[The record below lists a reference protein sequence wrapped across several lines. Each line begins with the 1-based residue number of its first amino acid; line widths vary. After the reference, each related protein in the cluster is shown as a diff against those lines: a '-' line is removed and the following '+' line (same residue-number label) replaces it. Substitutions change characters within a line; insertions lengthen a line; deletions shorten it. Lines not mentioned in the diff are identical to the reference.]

1 MTSLCPILKMSRLNI
16 VKFGY
21 VSTLRAIFR
30 FKRSLHW
37 EFVVSVGMGGKRVN
51 LKTSKPGEKIA
62 LNEKTGDKYLRGNK
76 VFNEDKWVD
85 KSK

>member
-1 MTSLCPILKMSRLNI
+1 MSRVNT
-16 VKFGY
+16 VKFGC
-21 VSTLRAIFR
+21 VSTVREILGFQCL
-30 FKRSLHW
+30 FHW
-37 EFVVSVGMGGKRVN
+37 EFVVSIGMSRKRVN

-62 LNEKTGDKYLRGNK
+62 LNGKIGGQYLKGNK